1 MFFLFL
7 LAVDFQTQ
15 VKPAL
20 EKSCFPCHSAARAA
34 GGLKLH
40 TKAAAAASL
49 KDGSLLSSINEPP
62 DSAEAMPPGGPQLD
76 QATRDAIRQWIA
88 AGAPWPA
95 GVVLGAIPAAAP
107 KDDLALVRQ
116 MHQRIAANSKAH
128 SQEKTMQ
135 PYADVIPGTGVN
147 MEMVP
152 IKAGTFTMGTPETEK
167 GRRKDEGPQRKMAVE
182 AFWMGKFEVTWN
194 QYRLFMFEQLSSV
207 RDPLVDGVSRP
218 TKPYVEMSFGMGVDG
233 FPAISMTQHAANKFA
248 QWLSAK
254 TSHFY
259 RLPTEAEWEYACRA
273 GTTTAYSFGD
283 DATALTSFGWF
294 TKNAPQRYEPVG
306 KKKPNA
312 WGLHDMHGN
321 VSEWTLDQYAPYA
334 ATPAPWVKATEP
346 YPHAVRGGAWTDP
359 AEACRC
365 GSRLASDLSWKMQ
378 DPQLPQSIWY
388 LTDAQFLGLRLVR
401 PLQVPP
407 PEELF
412 KIWNNGVE
420 HE

>member
-1 MFFLFL
+1 MNGEMLFL
-7 LAVDFQTQ
+7 LSLAVDFNTQ

-20 EKSCFPCHSAARAA
+20 EKACFPCHAGEKGA

-40 TKAAAAASL
+40 TKAAAAKSL
-49 KDGSLLSSINEPP
+49 QGSLLGSINKP
-62 DSAEAMPPGGPQLD
+62 STAAGAMPPGGPQLD
-76 QATRDAIRQWIA
+76 AATREVIRQWIA
-88 AGAPWPA
+88 EGAPWPE
-95 GVVLGAIPAAAP
+95 GVVLGVKPPAAE
-107 KDDLALVRQ
+107 KDDLALVRKLQ
-116 MHQRIAANSKAH
+116 QRIVANSK
-128 SQEKTMQ
+128 ETTMQ
-135 PYADVIPGTGVN
+135 PYSDVIPGTGVN

-152 IKAGTFTMGTPETEK
+152 VPAGSFTMGTPESEK
-167 GRRKDEGPQRKMAVE
+167 GRRKDEGTQRKMAVD

-194 QYRLFMFEQLSSV
+194 QYRLFMFEQLSTV
-207 RDPLVDGVSRP
+207 RDALVDGVSRP

-233 FPAISMTQHAANKFA
+233 YPAISMTQHAANKFA

-254 TSHFY
+254 TGHFY

-273 GTTTAYSFGD
+273 GTSTAYSFGD
-283 DATALTSFGWF
+283 DAAALSDYGWF
-294 TKNAPQRYEPVG
+294 TKNTPQRYELVG

-334 ATPAPWVKATEP
+334 ANRAPWVKATQP

-365 GSRLASDLSWKMQ
+365 GARQGSDLSWKMQ

-401 PLQVPP
+401 PRKVPTAQ
-407 PEELF
+407 EMF
-412 KIWNNGVE
+412 QYWNSGVE
-420 HE
+420 KDN